1 MKTLD
6 RPVLR
11 LEPRD
16 SPRTVS
22 TGETSLWKISK
33 VVASRDTNHVFGRVD
48 LQEEVRTSRHI
59 IQHRTT
65 RNIPLAHPSRPL
77 MLPVQFPQGDDTG
90 LRDGPDRHARTRP
103 SSYLVPQ
110 TLRPERTRHHHRHP
124 PNRSHSRSH
133 DSHRLLMVPRS
144 LRSHTTHTHHSTS
157 DTNNRKPGLRHD
169 QHEANP
175 ISSKHR
181 LHANHPRQLLH
192 TRPERQSIRQN
203 HLVSARYLSREH
215 SKWDWGVPLH
225 QHCMPQLHPYRKLVP
240 VPSWK
245 QLYNNTHHSAKQP
258 ILLQHHPIDRTFL
271 QTIKISHPSS
281 SAIVLKPTTFP
292 SLRNRLREARRDRS
306 VVGHQEGIEHD

>member
-110 TLRPERTRHHHRHP
+110 TLRPEGTRHHHRHP
-124 PNRSHSRSH
+124 PTRSHSRSH
-133 DSHRLLMVPRS
+133 DSHSLLLVTRS
-144 LRSHTTHTHHSTS
+144 LRSNTPHTPNWQR
-157 DTNNRKPGLRHD
+157 DTDHRKPRIRHQ
-169 QHEANP
+169 QHEADS
-175 ISSKHR
+175 ISEKHR
-181 LHANHPRQLLH
+181 LHPNHPRQLLR

-203 HLVSARYLSREH
+203 HLVSARHYSRGH
-215 SKWDWGVPLH
+215 SKWDWGIPLH
-225 QHCMPQLHPYRKLVP
+225 QHRMHQLCTHRKLLHLPIRQQLHD
-240 VPSWK
+240 
-245 QLYNNTHHSAKQP
+245 NTHHPEKQP
-258 ILLQHHPIDRTFL
+258 VLIHNNTIDLQPVR
-271 QTIKISHPSS
+271 
-281 SAIVLKPTTFP
+281 
-292 SLRNRLREARRDRS
+292 
-306 VVGHQEGIEHD
+306 

>member
-22 TGETSLWKISK
+22 TGETSLRKISK

-103 SSYLVPQ
+103 SSILFRRHYDRKGLDTIIATLLLVVIVVVMTVIVYSWSLGVFGAILP
-110 TLRPERTRHHHRHP
+110 TP
-124 PNRSHSRSH
+124 P
-133 DSHRLLMVPRS
+133 
-144 LRSHTTHTHHSTS
+144 T
-157 DTNNRKPGLRHD
+157 G
-169 QHEANP
+169 
-175 ISSKHR
+175 
-181 LHANHPRQLLH
+181 
-192 TRPERQSIRQN
+192 
-203 HLVSARYLSREH
+203 RE
-215 SKWDWGVPLH
+215 
-225 QHCMPQLHPYRKLVP
+225 
-240 VPSWK
+240 
-245 QLYNNTHHSAKQP
+245 
-258 ILLQHHPIDRTFL
+258 I
-271 QTIKISHPSS
+271 
-281 SAIVLKPTTFP
+281 
-292 SLRNRLREARRDRS
+292 
-306 VVGHQEGIEHD
+306 